1 VAHEGT
7 RNGHLQAYD
16 QRNGTLVWTSPKLS
30 GGADAPPMVYEANGK
45 EYVAVYA
52 GGNGLVAF
60 AGLKANLGAYLYAF
74 ALP

>member
-1 VAHEGT
+1 
-7 RNGHLQAYD
+7 
-16 QRNGTLVWTSPKLS
+16 
-30 GGADAPPMVYEANGK
+30 MVYEANGK